1 MSFVYHT
8 SGKLFPIFCARNF
21 CFQEILYII
30 PTTED
35 RFVKSVDQ
43 APLSHVK
50 DKGDCGIC
58 WSFGMSLI
66 HECFVFWEII
76 LSMLLLSIWKK

>member
-30 PTTED
+30 PKTED

-50 DKGDCGIC
+50 DRGDCGIC

-66 HECFVFWEII
+66 HECFVF
-76 LSMLLLSIWKK
+76 